1 MDTTTAIR
9 DALLALDHPFYR
21 DAKLTEATKKNLQ
34 QALKQVLPATID
46 PYSPTNWQIIETCLA
61 QLTPQS

>member
-21 DAKLTEATKKNLQ
+21 DAPLTPATKQDLQ
-34 QALKQVLPATID
+34 QALQAVLPESID
-46 PYSPTNWQIIETCLA
+46 PYSPATWRLIETCLA
-61 QLTPQS
+61 ELTPN